1 MTDRMPRRFSDLF
14 AHHAAELRAFLRNRR
29 GVKDAEDLVQ
39 ESFVRLMQTGASE
52 APQNSRAWLYRTCAN
67 LASDAYDYQQVRRR
81 AHTEGVNLDTLPDEP
96 GDPAR
101 LVSTRQELQCVW
113 SALMELP
120 EPCRHAFL
128 LNRLDGMSQRHVAA
142 HLGISEKTV
151 ERYVLRALTACRAAL
166 SDRSPD

>member
-1 MTDRMPRRFSDLF
+1 MPRRFSDLF

-39 ESFVRLMQTGASE
+39 ESFLRLIQTAAVDS
-52 APQNSRAWLYRTCAN
+52 PQNPRAWLYRTSAN

-81 AHTEGVNLDTLPDEP
+81 AHAEGVESGTLSDEP
-96 GDPAR
+96 ADPAR
-101 LVSTRQELQCVW
+101 LVSSRQELQRVW
-113 SALMELP
+113 SALMKLP

-128 LNRLDGMSQRHVAA
+128 LNRLDGMSQRRVAA

-166 SDRSPD
+166 SDRPPD